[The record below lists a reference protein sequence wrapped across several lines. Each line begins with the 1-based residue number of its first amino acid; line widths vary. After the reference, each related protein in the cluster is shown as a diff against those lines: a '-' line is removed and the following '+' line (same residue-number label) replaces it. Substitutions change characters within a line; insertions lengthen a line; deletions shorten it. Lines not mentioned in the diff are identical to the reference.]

1 MERACSEWADPGFFG
16 MFPETYNKYLLFNP
30 HVAKHIVLTFI
41 VVESIINY
49 STDLLDLVPS
59 ILY

>member
-1 MERACSEWADPGFFG
+1 MFGMSRSGFFG
-16 MFPETYNKYLLFNP
+16 MFPEKYNKYLDRFNP